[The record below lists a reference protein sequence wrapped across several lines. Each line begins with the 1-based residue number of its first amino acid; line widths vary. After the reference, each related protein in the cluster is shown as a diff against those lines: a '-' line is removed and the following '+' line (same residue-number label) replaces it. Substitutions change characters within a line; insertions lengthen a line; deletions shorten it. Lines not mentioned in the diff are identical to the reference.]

1 MPGSPFQ
8 WHNYFSVVSR
18 TDLHLPFKAF
28 AFLYNQHTHLVMFE
42 FGLDGTSLPVL
53 WKPKYFHTM
62 GCFVLP
68 WTLSSSVIFFQ
79 LEVDFK
85 KKLKGQKCNAK
96 LGVNWWGKLE
106 LGKMSSIV
114 NSKSHNEQCL
124 TNWITLQTTNV
135 ENMYV
140 RSDTCQIK
148 STLTLA
154 SVSLFPC
161 YYQLVTITWVRLRN
175 HCCS

>member
-42 FGLDGTSLPVL
+42 FGLDGMSDNFVEA
-53 WKPKYFHTM
+53 K
-62 GCFVLP
+62 VLP
-68 WTLSSSVIFFQ
+68 HFGVFCFALNIKFLCHFFQ

-85 KKLKGQKCNAK
+85 KKLKGQKCNPK
-96 LGVNWWGKLE
+96 LRVNWRGKLK
-106 LGKMSSIV
+106 LGKMSSIAS
-114 NSKSHNEQCL
+114 SKSHNEQCL
-124 TNWITLQTTNV
+124 TNWITQETTNV
-135 ENMYV
+135 EYMYV
-140 RSDTCQIK
+140 RSDSCQIK

-161 YYQLVTITWVRLRN
+161 YYQLVTITRDRLRN